1 MVEEHCVEWPRF
13 KSGSWVV
20 PLLKGSNFYF
30 LTYLCIYSNIQTQ
43 KGENEN
49 GNLRNCQRSNFI
61 PASLRRKY
69 GIKDGTKIIITDI
82 GDAIV
87 LKPVTEQYLRNLQ
100 GSLKGKGGLK
110 VLLEERAKDKEREK

>member
-1 MVEEHCVEWPRF
+1 METYVTV
-13 KSGSWVV
+13 
-20 PLLKGSNFYF
+20 KGQ
-30 LTYLCIYSNIQTQ
+30 IV
-43 KGENEN
+43 
-49 GNLRNCQRSNFI
+49 I

-69 GIKDGTKIIITDI
+69 GIKNGTKIIVTDI

-110 VLLEERAKDKEREK
+110 VLLDERNKDKERE